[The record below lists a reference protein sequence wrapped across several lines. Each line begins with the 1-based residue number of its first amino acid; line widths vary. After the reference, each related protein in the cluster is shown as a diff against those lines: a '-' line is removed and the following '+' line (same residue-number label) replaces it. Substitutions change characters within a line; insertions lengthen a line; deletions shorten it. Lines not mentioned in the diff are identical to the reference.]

1 LELYGFEKK
10 LPDEPSLDAECLVF
24 YEEEAGEVDDVL
36 GEEEVL
42 EDAGFV
48 GFEVEEGGNCPACE
62 YV

>member
-1 LELYGFEKK
+1 
-10 LPDEPSLDAECLVF
+10 LVF

-48 GFEVEEGGNCPACE
+48 GFEVEEGGNCPARE
-62 YV
+62 HV